1 MSLTRDNR
9 ATLEMDQ
16 KSNMNFSYFY
26 NAVWNCAPPV
36 FILFDNPSW
45 AISNQIDFKNRKY
58 LFNPPLKSDRMND
71 QKMIHTHL
79 GTIPLLRQHIFG
91 LFMTHPLCHHNYST
105 ECQQKLTFSYA
116 TLPVLL
122 LT

>member
-1 MSLTRDNR
+1 MSLTCDNR

-71 QKMIHTHL
+71 QKMIHMYSLMNHL
-79 GTIPLLRQHIFG
+79 FITSAYFW
-91 LFMTHPLCHHNYST
+91 
-105 ECQQKLTFSYA
+105 TFSDPPTMSA
-116 TLPVLL
+116 
-122 LT
+122 

>member
-45 AISNQIDFKNRKY
+45 AISINQIDFKNR
-58 LFNPPLKSDRMND
+58 N
-71 QKMIHTHL
+71 
-79 GTIPLLRQHIFG
+79 
-91 LFMTHPLCHHNYST
+91 
-105 ECQQKLTFSYA
+105 
-116 TLPVLL
+116 
-122 LT
+122 

>member
-45 AISNQIDFKNRKY
+45 AISNQIYFKK
-58 LFNPPLKSDRMND
+58 PKISIQP
-71 QKMIHTHL
+71 
-79 GTIPLLRQHIFG
+79 TIKIRQ
-91 LFMTHPLCHHNYST
+91 N
-105 ECQQKLTFSYA
+105 E
-116 TLPVLL
+116 
-122 LT
+122 

>member
-45 AISNQIDFKNRKY
+45 VISNQVDFKNRKY
-58 LFNPPLKSDRMND
+58 LLNPPLKSDRMSD
-71 QKMIHTHL
+71 QKMNDTHL
-79 GTIPLLRQHIFG
+79 GTIPLLR
-91 LFMTHPLCHHNYST
+91 
-105 ECQQKLTFSYA
+105 
-116 TLPVLL
+116 
-122 LT
+122 